1 METNYECDYCGNK
14 YETEQAKMLC
24 RINDGVSFIGAQME
38 KIANNTE
45 QIVKEMKYIRRK

>member
-24 RINDGVSFIGAQME
+24 RINDSLSFIGAQME
-38 KIANNTE
+38 QITSNTA
-45 QIVKEMKYIRRK
+45 QIVKEMKYSRR